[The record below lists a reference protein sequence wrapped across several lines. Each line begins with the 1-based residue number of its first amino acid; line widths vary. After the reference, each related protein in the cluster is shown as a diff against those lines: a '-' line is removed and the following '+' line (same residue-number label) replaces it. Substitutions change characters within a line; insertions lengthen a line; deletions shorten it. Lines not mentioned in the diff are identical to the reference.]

1 MIICLYVTFW
11 HSFCLKNKL
20 RVFLNIGTAKTP
32 HDLGG
37 RKILRQFQ
45 YDLQPS
51 LKTNL
56 KGKRNEND

>member
-1 MIICLYVTFW
+1 
-11 HSFCLKNKL
+11 
-20 RVFLNIGTAKTP
+20 VFLNIGTAKTP

-56 KGKRNEND
+56 KGKRNENN